1 MWMQGMTKD
10 TGTFLD
16 DIETTG
22 NGDDLRQILR
32 YCSKHKL
39 NMIARVAKD
48 VKNHKYGTSEETT
61 RNLRG
66 KRSEVFTEDM
76 LNDLFI
82 SRKLNESWRWTFILQ
97 LFLCLRPSEI
107 RSVELVRGYWRERDG
122 TEFDAFHIW
131 NEKCDR
137 DEYKPAPRFMQRV
150 FERFCEVFRGRDRFS
165 AAYANKAFSYVRRE
179 LGYPWNDENPEC
191 RADGSTSYLYSN
203 KSIRHTSRALFGDAV
218 GNDPYKVAHHMHH
231 SVESVV
237 GTQGAYG
244 KYEPGEWICDLKKA
258 FLPYYELIRDKCEDC
273 SSELF
278 DKG

>member
-1 MWMQGMTKD
+1 MQGMTKD

-22 NGDDLRQILR
+22 DGSDLRQILR

-39 NMIARVAKD
+39 NMIRRVAKD
-48 VKNHKYGTSEETT
+48 VKNHKYGTSDETT

-82 SRKLNESWRWTFILQ
+82 SRELEASWRWTFILQ

-107 RSVELVRGYWRERDG
+107 RSVELERGYWRERDG

-137 DEYKPAPRFMQRV
+137 DEYKPAPRFMKRV
-150 FERFCEVFRGRDRFS
+150 YDKFCEVFRGRDRFS
-165 AAYANKAFSYVRRE
+165 AAYANKAFSYVRDR
-179 LGYPWNDENPEC
+179 LGYPWNDENPES

-244 KYEPGEWICDLKKA
+244 KYDHGEWVRDLKKA
-258 FLPYYELIRDKCEDC
+258 FLPYYELIRDKCEDV
-273 SSELF
+273 SSSNSLF
-278 DKG
+278 NDV